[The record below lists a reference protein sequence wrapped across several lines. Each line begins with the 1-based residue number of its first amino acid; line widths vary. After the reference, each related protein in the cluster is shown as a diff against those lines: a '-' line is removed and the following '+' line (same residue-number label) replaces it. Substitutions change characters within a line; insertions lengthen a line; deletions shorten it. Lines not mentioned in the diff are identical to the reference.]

1 MWRNPMRTDSREL
14 LAVGIFGGK
23 SRGSK
28 SRLGDRIEMLLRRGR
43 TFSPRASAL
52 GIIAGTVVLGGLLL
66 AGSLAPRWIAFAQ
79 PPRLAFE
86 VTSIKPNSIVIE
98 IVKLGPPAGGR
109 FTATNVSL
117 KMLVMRA
124 WKVKNFEISGGPGWI
139 DSDRYDVAATAAES
153 NIAEYQ
159 FKAMLQALI
168 RDRFKFAAHRE
179 SREMPIYALLAVGNG
194 SKLPAATGNCVV
206 SLPNSPPP
214 PPPAPGQAEAP
225 IKGASQPPPVLCG
238 GFLMDGSRLEG
249 RKISMAQF
257 TGALSNMLGRSVIDK
272 TGYTGTFDV
281 HLEFMPEGI
290 APLGGG
296 GFGAPVGPAAD
307 AGGADSF
314 RPSFFT
320 AVQQQLGLRLES
332 QKGPVE
338 VLVIDHAEK
347 PDAN

>member
-1 MWRNPMRTDSREL
+1 MRTESREL

-23 SRGSK
+23 SR
-28 SRLGDRIEMLLRRGR
+28 LGDRIEVLLRRGR
-43 TFSPRASAL
+43 TFSPRTSATGVAASTL
-52 GIIAGTVVLGGLLL
+52 MLSGLML

-79 PPRLAFE
+79 QPRLAFE
-86 VTSIKPNSIVIE
+86 VTSIKPNTMVSE
-98 IVKLGPPAGGR
+98 MVKLGPPVGGR

-139 DSDRYDVAATAAES
+139 DSARYDVAATAAES
-153 NIAEYQ
+153 NIAEDQ

-179 SREMPIYALLAVGNG
+179 SKEMPIYALLAVRNG
-194 SKLPAATGNCVV
+194 SKLPGATGNCVV
-206 SLPNSPPP
+206 FRPNSPPP
-214 PPPAPGQAEAP
+214 PPPAPGQ
-225 IKGASQPPPVLCG
+225 PPPFLCG
-238 GFLMDGSRLEG
+238 GFMMDGSRLEG
-249 RKISMAQF
+249 RQISMTQF
-257 TGALSNMLGRSVIDK
+257 TGALSNMLGRSVVDK
-272 TGYTGTFDV
+272 TGYNGPFDV
-281 HLEFMPEGI
+281 HLEFMREGI

-296 GFGAPVGPAAD
+296 GFGAPRGPAAD

-314 RPSFFT
+314 RPSVFT

-338 VLVIDHAEK
+338 ILVIDHAER